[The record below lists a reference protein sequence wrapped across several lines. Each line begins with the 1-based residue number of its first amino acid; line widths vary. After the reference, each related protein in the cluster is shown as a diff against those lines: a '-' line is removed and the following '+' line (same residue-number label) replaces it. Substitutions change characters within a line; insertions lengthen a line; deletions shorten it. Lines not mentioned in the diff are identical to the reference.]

1 MDGKVVIGTELD
13 TKQFEAQIKK
23 VEDDLKQIEH
33 DLENAKE
40 LKLNDRQIAEYTA
53 KAEKL
58 NNQLSSLYRKQAKI
72 NSQGFTNM
80 NKTINNVGKS
90 VSGVIKKVSRWAL
103 AIFGVRSAYL
113 AIRSAMS
120 ILSESDETLKANI
133 DYIRWALAN
142 MLKPIIEWIVNAVY
156 TILQLIGQIVQ
167 LFTGYNIF
175 QNSGIKDYK
184 KAMKDSNKSAKELK
198 KTIAGF
204 DEMNVLT
211 DNSNNGASGGTPTQN
226 LANLGQTPEWMNTLF
241 KVKDFIGEIL
251 PIIASIF
258 AILFKIKK
266 LGLYIAIYGIYKTIK
281 EIIKWIKEPTF
292 ENFMG
297 ILQGIAITVTG
308 IAIAFG
314 AWPVAIGAA
323 LALIVTT
330 IIKNWDKIKEWL
342 GGFLEW
348 IDTTFRETMRQLFGP
363 IGDFI
368 VDVFKNAVEQIG
380 LAFDGLIQPIKK
392 IYNGIIKM
400 TQGDFLGGLKDIFGG
415 MIDILLWPFRTLINF
430 IKSIW
435 DIISKPIKSLVDK
448 IKKAL
453 GFKVDMEYKF
463 SAGGGGSGSYGGGG
477 GGGGYRAKGGIFYP
491 SKLPKLAV
499 GGIINN
505 PGAGVPYNG
514 AIIGERGAEA
524 VVPLT
529 DSQQMALLGETIGKY
544 ITVELT
550 NVTELD
556 GRQIARK
563 VDKIQQNNNFVL
575 NR

>member
-1 MDGKVVIGTELD
+1 MQNKLVIGTELD
-13 TKQFEAQIKK
+13 TKSF
-23 VEDDLKQIEH
+23 DKQIEH
-33 DLENAKE
+33 VEEQLASIDAMLSKKE
-40 LKLNDRQIAEYTA
+40 VLKLSSEQVEKAELE
-53 KAEKL
+53 AEKL
-58 NNQLSSLYRKQAKI
+58 NNQLNDLYKKQAKI
-72 NSQGFTNM
+72 NNQGFTNM
-80 NKTINNVGKS
+80 NKTIDSAGKS
-90 VSGVIKKVSRWAL
+90 ISKVIKKVSKWAL

-113 AIRSAMS
+113 GIRSAMS

-142 MLKPIIEWIVNAVY
+142 MLKPIIEWIINAVY

-211 DNSNNGASGGTPTQN
+211 DNSNNGGGGTPTQN
-226 LANLGQTPEWMNTLF
+226 LANLGQTPEWMTNLY
-241 KVKDFIGEIL
+241 KIKDFIGEIA
-251 PIIASIF
+251 PIIAIIF
-258 AILFKIKK
+258 AILGKIKG
-266 LGLYIAIYGIYKTIK
+266 LGLYVAIYGIYKMIK
-281 EIIKWIKEPTF
+281 AIKKWLKEPTF
-292 ENFMG
+292 ENFLG
-297 ILQGIAITVTG
+297 ILQGIATTVAG

-314 AWPVAIGAA
+314 AWPVAIGSA
-323 LALIVTT
+323 LALVVVTV
-330 IIKNWDKIKEWL
+330 IKNWDKIKEAIMNGVQWL
-342 GGFLEW
+342 KNWLEKY
-348 IDTTFRETMRQLFGP
+348 FGLIGKV
-363 IGDFI
+363 IGDAFEGAVKFI
-368 VDVFKNAVEQIG
+368 IN
-380 LAFDGLIQPIKK
+380 AFDGIIQPIKK
-392 IYNGIIKM
+392 VYDGIIKI
-400 TQGDFLGGLKDIFGG
+400 TQGDFQGGIKEIFGG
-415 MIDILLWPFRTLINF
+415 IYDLLTWPFRTF
-430 IKSIW
+430 IDWIKHLWEDYI
-435 DIISKPIKSLVDK
+435 KRPIQTIVNN

-463 SAGGGGSGSYGGGG
+463 SAEGGGSGSYGGGG
-477 GGGGYRAKGGIFYP
+477 GGGGARAKGGIYYP
-491 SKLPKLAV
+491 SKLPKLSV

-529 DSQQMALLGETIGKY
+529 DSQQMALLGEAIGKY
-544 ITVELT
+544 ININVT
-550 NVTELD
+550 NITELD